1 MFYYGRFQTNIKE
14 MKKYNGLLCDHHPA
28 PMSINIL
35 FLFYVTSPTHQ
46 SQGTP
51 EAELAFSLSPML
63 LLLVLES
70 PS

>member
-14 MKKYNGLLCDHHPA
+14 MKKYNGLLCNHHPA

-35 FLFYVTSPTHQ
+35 SFFYVTSPTHH

-51 EAELAFSLSPML
+51 GAELAFSLTPVL

-70 PS
+70 PN